1 MTRPELHALVD
12 IVIDAREKHNREIK
26 LEIFDNIHFW
36 DHSSVDLVWIDSW
49 DYPTFSDFTQAVKEY
64 IKTLEN
70 EMVYRTAH
78 SGD

>member
-12 IVIDAREKHNREIK
+12 IVMDARERTKKDLKIEFDRNAKLWHFGSVREGVLK
-26 LEIFDNIHFW
+26 ALF
-36 DHSSVDLVWIDSW
+36 SY

-70 EMVYRTAH
+70 K
-78 SGD
+78 

>member
-12 IVIDAREKHNREIK
+12 IVMDAREKHNREIK

-36 DHSSVDLVWIDSW
+36 DHSKRDTGWINSM

-70 EMVYRTAH
+70 K
-78 SGD
+78 